1 MSHVSFFVLLLHL
14 FIFLSFCPTIQTL
27 HMGCFLP
34 NIISHGISCDHFS
47 VCVCMLRH
55 TSISGV
61 NFSSA
66 YSTRKQAELL
76 DKDGLC
82 MCACV
87 AGTFPII
94 SGSFNIAQPALESD

>member
-1 MSHVSFFVLLLHL
+1 
-14 FIFLSFCPTIQTL
+14 
-27 HMGCFLP
+27 MGCFLP

-76 DKDGLC
+76 NKDGLC

-94 SGSFNIAQPALESD
+94 STGPPVKDGRHSRLGYQLQPEAFANPRKSYCKI